1 MKKILLG
8 VIALIIVLVAVCFF
22 LRSSFSSKIEAKI
35 EELKA
40 NGFNVTYNEKFVPL
54 KIVGDGKI
62 EVVDSSKVTQY
73 IVQSQKGEAKKALER
88 LVNNEKLF
96 SPDVDLSKV
105 ILEGAVFDY
114 EFSLTLLTVNLDLN
128 FYLTRFSNKIMEDLP
143 KTFEDM
149 LKNRDFHINIDE
161 DYNYKIKD
169 INIVSPDNEAKFSLL
184 GMHGN
189 KTIFDMDSFKFDIPK
204 NKFYLSLYGIKTSY
218 EEKPN
223 KAIDST
229 FDIKTIQLGDEKV
242 QLDISGLESESSQKI
257 SNDLLDGNTKISIDL
272 LSFKN
277 SVTNV
282 NLKET
287 SFGLGLDKLPM
298 KKYEEFIDSYYN
310 ISEDT
315 NNEIHNKLKE
325 LLKEIAQ
332 NDSEIKIYANSR
344 NLNFLGQEWFEEIDL
359 KSNITF
365 SSKLGD
371 MNFQTVDD
379 VVKTINVDLKIDSKS
394 AQNIANLIGLSRMG
408 IELVDSEDK
417 KFKILKAQLRE
428 DGIYAND
435 VLILPKAMLQIP
447 QGMELK

>member
-96 SPDVDLSKV
+96 SPDVDLSKI

-114 EFSLTLLTVNLDLN
+114 EFSLTLLTANLDLN

-169 INIVSPDNEAKFSLL
+169 INIVSPDNQAKFSLL

-204 NKFYLSLYGIKTSY
+204 NKFSLSLYGIKTSY
-218 EEKPN
+218 EEKHN

-310 ISEDT
+310 ISEDI

>member
-8 VIALIIVLVAVCFF
+8 VIAFIIVLIAVCFF

-54 KIVGDGKI
+54 KIVGEGKI

-88 LVNNEKLF
+88 LINNEKLF
-96 SPDVDLSKV
+96 SPDVDLSKL
-105 ILEGAVFDY
+105 ILEGVVFDY
-114 EFSLTLLTVNLDLN
+114 DFSLTLLTANLDLN
-128 FYLTRFSNKIMEDLP
+128 FYVTRFSTKMMEDLP

-169 INIVSPDNEAKFSLL
+169 INIVAPDNEAKFSLL
-184 GMHGN
+184 GMTGN

-204 NKFYLSLYGIKTSY
+204 NNFSLSLYGIKTSY
-218 EEKPN
+218 EEKSN

-229 FDIKTIQLGDEKV
+229 FNIKTIQFGDEKA
-242 QLDISGLESESSQKI
+242 QLDISGLKSSSSQKV

-277 SVTNV
+277 NLTNV
-282 NLKET
+282 NLKGT

-310 ISEDT
+310 ISEDM
-315 NNEIHNKLKE
+315 NNEMHNKLKE

-332 NDSEIKIYANSR
+332 NGSEIKIDANSK

-371 MNFQTVDD
+371 MKFRTIDD

-408 IELVDSEDK
+408 IDLVDSEDK
-417 KFKILKAQLRE
+417 KFKVLKAQLRE
-428 DGIYAND
+428 DGIYVND
-435 VLILPKAMLQIP
+435 TLILPKAMLQIP
-447 QGMELK
+447 QGMQIK